1 MSSESLVA
9 SESLLKGSE
18 SRGDLLTARMKR
30 RDFFFELN
38 TELIVYGRTEP
49 DAEVWLGTRKITLN
63 PDGTFSMRFG
73 LPDGHVP
80 LEFTAI
86 SADKIEKRGI
96 FTYVDRNT
104 KTWQEYKDV

>member
-1 MSSESLVA
+1 
-9 SESLLKGSE
+9 
-18 SRGDLLTARMKR
+18 
-30 RDFFFELN
+30 
-38 TELIVYGRTEP
+38 
-49 DAEVWLGTRKITLN
+49 
-63 PDGTFSMRFG
+63 MRFG